1 MAPING
7 QPKKFMSPKKYR
19 VTIQGIGVID
29 TSKCSGLEVSVEKLM
44 HHEGGNVNPAAL
56 LPGNREDKPI
66 VIERGR
72 TLDHRVVDWALLCMS
87 GRARFEDMAREVTI
101 EQLDLN
107 DDVLLGYT
115 AHKAI
120 VTGWKESDRDN
131 KATEVV
137 IETLTLEHMGLDFTR
152 R

>member
-1 MAPING
+1 MAING

-29 TSKCSGLEVSVEKLM
+29 TSKCSGLEVSVEKM
-44 HHEGGNVNPAAL
+44 THHEGGNVDPAAV
-56 LPGNREDKPI
+56 LPGNREDHPI

-72 TLDHRVVDWALLCMS
+72 TMDDRIVDWALLCMS
-87 GRARFEDMAREVTI
+87 GRARREDMEREVTI

-107 DDVLLGYT
+107 DDVLKGYT

-120 VTGWKESDRDN
+120 TTAWKESDRDN
-131 KATEVV
+131 KATEIV
-137 IETLTLEHMGLDFTR
+137 IETLTLTHMGLDFTR